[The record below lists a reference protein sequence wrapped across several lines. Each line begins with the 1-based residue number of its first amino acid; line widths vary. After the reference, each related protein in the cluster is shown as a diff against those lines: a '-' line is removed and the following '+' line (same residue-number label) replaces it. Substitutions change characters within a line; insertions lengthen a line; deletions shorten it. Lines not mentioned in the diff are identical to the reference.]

1 MRDRI
6 ARGLG
11 WNEPC
16 EAVLVVHPLR
26 AAHLLMT
33 HPLMIAAAAFST
45 LRIAGSSHCHGFR
58 PCSAKLSDSP
68 PPAQRDENDAR
79 RGYDAVT
86 LVAFWIESTCLRSAS
101 RSFISS
107 PLCSCCLAH
116 SCLHASSCER
126 RSPSI
131 AIACQSSQRSAYNSG
146 KRGKWLKKENTA
158 LGK

>member
-45 LRIAGSSHCHGFR
+45 LRIAGSSHCHGLR

-107 PLCSCCLAH
+107 PLCSCSLAH
-116 SCLHASSCER
+116 SSELR
-126 RSPSI
+126 FPSHGII
-131 AIACQSSQRSAYNSG
+131 AIIESEMNSIPHRPAGATLSRRPLSKLSA
-146 KRGKWLKKENTA
+146 RC
-158 LGK
+158 